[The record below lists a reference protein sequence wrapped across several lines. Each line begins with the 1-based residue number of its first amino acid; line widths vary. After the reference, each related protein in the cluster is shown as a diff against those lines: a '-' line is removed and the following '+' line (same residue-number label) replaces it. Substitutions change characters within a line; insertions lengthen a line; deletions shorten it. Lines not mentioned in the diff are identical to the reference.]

1 MSIRSIYEGLRADVV
16 VPLEFHRNDIYWKFL
31 LLMQEGQANTGR
43 RECLKCG
50 AYSVTKSVVTVDTPM
65 LMLSSIVE
73 VTLHERNDV
82 IGAFTG
88 HCDGE
93 RAQAL
98 REIGRFLEA
107 YGFHGQRQIKSTA
120 RLMKLLEKQEYFAKS
135 EGHLVELVQTYL
147 KSDHG
152 VDFGTYML
160 P

>member
-1 MSIRSIYEGLRADVV
+1 
-16 VPLEFHRNDIYWKFL
+16 
-31 LLMQEGQANTGR
+31 
-43 RECLKCG
+43 
-50 AYSVTKSVVTVDTPM
+50 M

-82 IGAFTG
+82 IDAITG

-98 REIGRFLEA
+98 REIGRFLEM
-107 YGFHGQRQIKSTA
+107 YGFHGRGRIEGTA

-135 EGHLVELVQTYL
+135 EGHLVESVQTYL

>member
-1 MSIRSIYEGLRADVV
+1 
-16 VPLEFHRNDIYWKFL
+16 
-31 LLMQEGQANTGR
+31 
-43 RECLKCG
+43 
-50 AYSVTKSVVTVDTPM
+50 M

-73 VTLHERNDV
+73 VTPQELNDV

-107 YGFHGQRQIKSTA
+107 YRFHRQRKIKNTA
-120 RLMKLLEKQEYFAKS
+120 RLMKLFEKQEYFAEY
-135 EGHLVELVQTYL
+135 EGHLVELVQTCL

-152 VDFGTYML
+152 IDFGTYML